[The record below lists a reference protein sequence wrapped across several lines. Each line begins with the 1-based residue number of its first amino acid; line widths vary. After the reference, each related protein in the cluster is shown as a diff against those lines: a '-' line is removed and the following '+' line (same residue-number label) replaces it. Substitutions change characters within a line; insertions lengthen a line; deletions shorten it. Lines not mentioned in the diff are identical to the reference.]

1 MGNTQLV
8 NRQRRS
14 EPLPWNIS
22 DPLSEQRKFVIAWM
36 GETETP
42 FSELCRRYGVSRK
55 SGYKRVSRFKEL
67 GLEGVG
73 DLARS
78 PKTHPN
84 QTPAEVIEMLVNAK
98 RRHMTYGPRKLL
110 VVLSRHNP
118 ELVLPAP
125 STASKILKG
134 HGLVRS
140 RKRSRRSA
148 PWATPFSDVQQPNDT
163 WCADFKGWFR
173 TDDGVRCNPLTITDA
188 ASRYLIACTGLKR
201 PTFDEVKPIFEL
213 AFREFGLPRAMRA
226 DNGPP
231 FSTTSLGGLSKL
243 AVWWLK
249 LGIIPER
256 IRPGHPEEN
265 GRHERMHRTLKDAV
279 ASPPKESF
287 RAQQRAFDWFIKDYN
302 EVRPHEALG
311 QQTPASVYFTS
322 PRNYPSRID
331 QPRYTADVTVRRV
344 RTNGDIKWKGNRV
357 FISEALIGEPI
368 GLKQISERTWAIYY
382 GPLEIGMLD
391 ETTMKAIKTP
401 VIVLPMSP
409 D

>member
-1 MGNTQLV
+1 M
-8 NRQRRS
+8 
-14 EPLPWNIS
+14 PWNTI
-22 DPLSEQRKFVIAWM
+22 DLLSEQRKFVTTWM
-36 GETETP
+36 GEPETP
-42 FSELCRRYGVSRK
+42 FLELCRRFGVSRK
-55 SGYKRVSRFKEL
+55 TGYKRISRFKEL

-73 DLARS
+73 DLARN

-84 QTPAEVIEMLVNAK
+84 ETPAEVVELLVATK
-98 RRHMTYGPRKLL
+98 RRHMTYGPRKVLVLL
-110 VVLSRHNP
+110 ATQHP

-125 STASKILKG
+125 STASRILKG

-140 RKRSRRSA
+140 RRRSRKSA
-148 PWATPFSDVQQPNDT
+148 PWAAPFSGVHQPNDT

-173 TDDGVRCNPLTITDA
+173 TADGVRCNPLTITDA

-201 PTFDEVKPIFEL
+201 PNFEEVRPVFEL
-213 AFREFGLPRAMRA
+213 AFRELGLPNAMRT

-231 FSTTSLGGLSKL
+231 FSSISLGGLSKL
-243 AVWWLK
+243 SVWWIK

-279 ASPPKESF
+279 ASPPKASPT
-287 RAQQRAFDWFIKDYN
+287 QQQKAFDWFIDDYN

-311 QQTPASVYFTS
+311 QKTPASVYFTS
-322 PRNYPSRID
+322 ERSYPERTV
-331 QPRYTADVTVRRV
+331 QPEYQADVSVRRV
-344 RTNGDIKWKGNRV
+344 RTSGEIKWKGDLV
-357 FISEALIGEPI
+357 FISEALVGEPV

-382 GPLEIGMLD
+382 GPLEIGILD
-391 ETTMKAIKTP
+391 QTTMKAIKTP
-401 VIVLPMSP
+401 VKVLPMCP

>member
-8 NRQRRS
+8 EHRRRS
-14 EPLPWNIS
+14 DTLPWKEN
-22 DPLSEQRKFVIAWM
+22 DALSEQRNFVTTWM
-36 GETETP
+36 RETETP
-42 FSELCRRYGVSRK
+42 FSELCRRFGISRK

-78 PKTHPN
+78 PRTHPN
-84 QTPAEVIEMLVNAK
+84 ETPAEVVEILVRAK
-98 RRHMTYGPRKLL
+98 HHHMTYGPRKLL
-110 VVLSRHNP
+110 VLMGRDQP
-118 ELVLPAP
+118 ELALPAA
-125 STASKILKG
+125 STASKILKE
-134 HGLVRS
+134 HGLVRPRRRS
-140 RKRSRRSA
+140 RKSA
-148 PWATPFSDVQQPNDT
+148 PWAAPFSSVQQPNDT

-173 TDDGVRCNPLTITDA
+173 TADGVRSNPLTITDA
-188 ASRYLIACTGLKR
+188 ASRYLIACTGLRR
-201 PTFDEVKPIFEL
+201 PNFEEVRPVFEL
-213 AFREFGLPRAMRA
+213 SFREFGLPHAIRT

-243 AVWWLK
+243 AVWLIK

-279 ASPPKESF
+279 ASPPKASF
-287 RAQQRAFDWFIKDYN
+287 RAQQRAFDWFIDDYN

-311 QQTPASVYFTS
+311 QKTPGSVYFAS
-322 PRNYPSRID
+322 LRNYPDRID
-331 QPRYTADVTVRRV
+331 QPEYQDDVTVRRV

-357 FISEALIGEPI
+357 FISEALIGEPV
-368 GLKQISERTWAIYY
+368 GLKRITERIWAIYY
-382 GPLEIGMLD
+382 GPLEIGTLD
-391 ETTMKAIKTP
+391 ETTMKTIKTP
-401 VIVLPMSP
+401 VKVLPMCP

>member
-1 MGNTQLV
+1 M
-8 NRQRRS
+8 
-14 EPLPWNIS
+14 PWKEI
-22 DPLSEQRKFVIAWM
+22 DPFSEQRKFVTTWM
-36 GETETP
+36 GEPETP
-42 FSELCRRYGVSRK
+42 FTELCRRFGVSRK
-55 SGYKRVSRFKEL
+55 TGYKRIARFKEL

-84 QTPAEVIEMLVNAK
+84 ETPVELVEMLVRSK
-98 RRHMTYGPRKLL
+98 RHNMTYGPRKILR
-110 VVLSRHNP
+110 VIAREHT
-118 ELVLPAP
+118 ELALPAP
-125 STASKILKG
+125 STASKILKE

-140 RKRSRRSA
+140 RRPSRKSA
-148 PWATPFSDVQQPNDT
+148 PWAEPFAGVHQPNDT
-163 WCADFKGWFR
+163 WCADFKGWFP
-173 TDDGVRCNPLTITDA
+173 TADGVRCNPLTITDA
-188 ASRYLIACTGLKR
+188 ATRYLFACTGLKR
-201 PTFDEVKPIFEL
+201 PTFEEVRAVFEL
-213 AFREFGLPRAMRA
+213 VFREFGLPHAIRT

-231 FSTTSLGGLSKL
+231 FSSTALGGLSKL
-243 AVWWLK
+243 SVWWIK

-287 RAQQRAFDWFIKDYN
+287 RAQQKAFDWFIDDYN

-311 QQTPASVYFTS
+311 QETPASVYFTS
-322 PRNYPSRID
+322 ERIYPNRID
-331 QPRYTADVTVRRV
+331 QPEYQAGVTVRRV
-344 RTNGDIKWKGNRV
+344 RTNGEIRWKGDMV
-357 FISEALIGEPI
+357 FISEALVGEPV

-382 GPLEIGMLD
+382 GPLEIGILD

-401 VIVLPMSP
+401 VKVLPMCP